1 MVYAVIVPKSTEGFD
16 TEKGVSCPPA
26 RAVHPAKDLVGGQV
40 RTLKCP
46 EFELLSTSSNP
57 MFRVMIPDSEDYAFV
72 LHICEKG
79 VARGNKEGF
88 LARWV

>member
-46 EFELLSTSSNP
+46 EFELFEHL
-57 MFRVMIPDSEDYAFV
+57 MEIIPLRCHFSAQPHY
-72 LHICEKG
+72 IIG
-79 VARGNKEGF
+79 RM
-88 LARWV
+88 RIQ